1 LVSDEPGTTRD
12 FLEAPIAGLPLAVT
26 AIDTAGLRDGG
37 SVLEKAG
44 MVRSLEQAESAHF
57 IILVVDASLPPPALP
72 DSLLVLLNP
81 AKTLVIKNKSDLPE
95 HADFKNFLPDYT
107 KIKTCLLDG
116 RDAEKLRSHLGDIL
130 VERQLAPGAEDL
142 IVSVRHAEALKHA
155 AGALTEAISHLSAP
169 VHTELAATRC
179 REALDSLGEVVGRID
194 NERMLDKLFASFCI
208 GK

>member
-1 LVSDEPGTTRD
+1 
-12 FLEAPIAGLPLAVT
+12 
-26 AIDTAGLRDGG
+26 
-37 SVLEKAG
+37 
-44 MVRSLEQAESAHF
+44 
-57 IILVVDASLPPPALP
+57 
-72 DSLLVLLNP
+72 
-81 AKTLVIKNKSDLPE
+81 
-95 HADFKNFLPDYT
+95 DFKNFLPGYT

-155 AGALTEAISHLSAP
+155 AEALTEAISHLSAP

>member
-1 LVSDEPGTTRD
+1 
-12 FLEAPIAGLPLAVT
+12 
-26 AIDTAGLRDGG
+26 
-37 SVLEKAG
+37 

-72 DSLLVLLNP
+72 DSLLLLLNP
-81 AKTLVIKNKSDLPE
+81 TKTLVIKNKSDLPE
-95 HADFKNFLPDYT
+95 HPDFKNFLPDYI

-116 RDAEKLRSHLGDIL
+116 RDAEKLRSHLGAIL

-142 IVSVRHAEALKHA
+142 VVSVRHAEALKQA
-155 AGALTEAISHLSAP
+155 AGALTQAISHLSAP
-169 VHTELAATRC
+169 IHTELAATHC